1 MPVLPPASR
10 PGANSAGSR
19 AGGVVRLTSVRNRKT
34 VWLAPALLLGTV
46 LLAAACGGDSR
57 PGLVPTPLP
66 VTPTMTVLRTS
77 PQGANAP
84 SAAQASPSSAVPTSD
99 ATSPLL
105 PTMTVAATSVTV
117 AKELSL
123 GPGLTDF
130 TLPNANGGASVKL
143 SSYLGKK
150 SVVLVFYRAF
160 W

>member
-1 MPVLPPASR
+1 
-10 PGANSAGSR
+10 
-19 AGGVVRLTSVRNRKT
+19 
-34 VWLAPALLLGTV
+34 
-46 LLAAACGGDSR
+46 
-57 PGLVPTPLP
+57 
-66 VTPTMTVLRTS
+66 
-77 PQGANAP
+77 
-84 SAAQASPSSAVPTSD
+84 
-99 ATSPLL
+99 
-105 PTMTVAATSVTV
+105 MTVAATSVTV